1 METPLIITKVEIDE
15 LMKLL
20 PSDEAQRTLSF
31 IDALK
36 VFDRATDKKRCAAE
50 IAARLEPLGYKGLSL
65 KSLYRK
71 LDQFKAVGVW
81 ACVDRRVARRV
92 SAQGIVANRLF
103 VEAWQARC
111 LLNRRKVKPA
121 WRALMLDLVN
131 GVTIPGV
138 GTWRELYAATYG
150 YRPAEDEPCPW
161 SESAPPPGWSLRNM
175 MTISP
180 DKFALQAA
188 RIGMGQAKIDFL
200 PTIRMT
206 RVGLK
211 PCQVV
216 EVDDMWYEHKCI
228 FGGNAKPQRVVE
240 FAIMDRLTGHV
251 IGYLPKPVVE
261 GEDGARKTFKSAWV
275 RYLYHYLLCCVG
287 VPEGGCVIK
296 GEHGTAAS
304 DDTFEAA
311 LLAINAVR
319 EGDGRKPVVFR
330 AGSIITEPVAK
341 GLPGVQSKGNPRH
354 KGMIEQMHATLKNY
368 ADSVI
373 FGNVG
378 GGRGVQPHEAIGMEH
393 EDAALVRLAEVLPA
407 VPGSELR
414 FNFPTWREFAVAAA
428 EAHRRMDERTDHQL
442 EGWEEC
448 GFLVGELKV
457 AGTPH
462 WTAVPRLAALPPVR
476 AAQVRALLD
485 AGAAEYRERR
495 MSPAEAWAAATKS
508 EKLERVPAS
517 CAPMILGKELAH
529 VGTVGDK
536 LTVTVRDAETGER
549 YTIVAIVD
557 GKPLERGAKVHVW
570 VNPMDCGRA
579 YVSDAQGR
587 FMGVAKVMQAVRADA
602 DASVEELQE
611 QLGMRSAALAEERK
625 RLEPLVRARLKER
638 NEAAAANLGAV
649 GVEDPVERRELEGRQ
664 RAELAGVEGADVAL
678 DAPDEPSMD
687 IGDDLSSEALAKEDE
702 PEIPHD
708 DFID

>member
-1 METPLIITKVEIDE
+1 MNQPMIITKVEIDE

-36 VFDRATDKKRCAAE
+36 VFDRAADKKRCAAE

-111 LLNRRKVKPA
+111 LMNRRKIKPA
-121 WRALMLDLVN
+121 WRSLMLDLVN
-131 GVTIPGV
+131 GVDIPGV
-138 GTWRELYAATYG
+138 GTWRELYAATFG

-200 PTIRMT
+200 PTVKMT

-211 PCQVV
+211 PCMVV
-216 EVDDMWYEHKCI
+216 EVDDMWYEHMVI
-228 FGGNAKPQRVVE
+228 FGGNSKPQRVVE

-251 IGYLPKPVVE
+251 FGHLAKPVQE
-261 GEDGARKTFKSAWV
+261 AADGTRKTLKSAWV

-296 GEHGTAAS
+296 GEHGTAAA
-304 DDTFEAA
+304 DDTFDAA
-311 LLAINAVR
+311 LVAINAVR

-330 AGSIITEPVAK
+330 AGSIVTEPLAK

-368 ADSVI
+368 VDAIV
-373 FGNVG
+373 FGGVG
-378 GGRGVQPHEAIGMEH
+378 GGRGVQPHEAIGMAR
-393 EDAALVRLAEVLPA
+393 EDAALVKIAEVLPKA
-407 VPGSELR
+407 ASSGLR
-414 FNFPTWREFAVAAA
+414 FNFPTWAAFAAA
-428 EAHRRMDERTDHQL
+428 ADEAHRRMDERTDHQL

-457 AGTPH
+457 AGMPH
-462 WTAVPRLAALPPVR
+462 WTAVPRLAALPPER
-476 AAQVRALLD
+476 AAQVRALVSS
-485 AGAAEYRERR
+485 GAAEYRERR
-495 MSPAEAWAAATKS
+495 MSPAEAWASATKA

-517 CAPMILGKELAH
+517 FAPMILGKELAH

-549 YTIVAIVD
+549 YTVVAIVD
-557 GKPLERGAKVHVW
+557 GRPLPRGAKVQVW
-570 VNPMDCGRA
+570 VNPMDCGKA
-579 YVSDAQGR
+579 YVSDEKGR
-587 FMGVAKVMQAVRADA
+587 FLGVAKVLLAARADA
-602 DASVEELQE
+602 DASVAELQE
-611 QLGMRSAALAEERK
+611 QLGLRSAALANAKEK
-625 RLEPLVRARLKER
+625 LEPAVRARLKER
-638 NEAAAANLGAV
+638 NEAAAANLGAL
-649 GVEDPVERRELEGRQ
+649 GVEDPVESRELEERQ
-664 RAELAGVEGADVAL
+664 RGELAGVEGADISL
-678 DAPDEPSMD
+678 DVPEEPSMD
-687 IGDDLSSEALAKEDE
+687 IDLSSEALAKKEE
-702 PEIPHD
+702 PQIPHD